1 MNGLVL
7 EKIKQAGVVGAGGAG
22 FPTHVKI
29 ACEAEYVIVNC
40 AECEPLIRSDQYLME
55 RHGGRIAAGLKAVM
69 DCTGAK
75 YGVLAVKQK
84 NKAAV
89 SALESAAA
97 GKENISVRLLE
108 NYYPAGDEQ
117 QIIYEVTGRTIPVGK
132 LPITAGCVVINAQT
146 AYHVAEA
153 MESMPVT
160 RRNVTVTGAVR
171 SPLTISAPVGTAVAY
186 LLELAGGAS
195 CEEYTVVIG
204 GPLMGRAAEDV
215 SAEFVT
221 KTTNGVIVLP
231 ADHELI
237 RRKTS
242 SLDRELKIAKAACCQ
257 CNYCTLVCPRSNL
270 GLGVQP
276 HKVMQALTFGS
287 AGVLA
292 DGNAAL
298 GCCNC
303 GLCTY
308 VGCNMG
314 LSPSRFISRM
324 RTELLA
330 KKVTGS
336 REPEPVNLFREDTKV
351 PSKRVIQ
358 RMGLAEYDR
367 EVPYV
372 DSYDAPGAVRIMLKQ
387 HIGAPCVPAVTKG
400 DTVKEGQCI
409 GQVPEG
415 ALGAPVHASMS
426 GRVVTVSKDYIDIIG
441 A

>member
-7 EKIKQAGVVGAGGAG
+7 EKIKKAGVVGAGGAG

-40 AECEPLIRSDQYLME
+40 AECEPLIKSDKYLME
-55 RHGGRIAAGLKAVM
+55 RHGDRIAAGLKAVM

-75 YGVLAVKQK
+75 HGVFAVKQK

-89 SALESAAA
+89 NALESAAA
-97 GKENISVRLLE
+97 GKENIEVHLLE

-153 MESMPVT
+153 VESMPVI
-160 RRNVTVTGAVR
+160 RRNVTVTGAVS
-171 SPLTISAPVGTAVAY
+171 SPFTATVPVGTAVSY

-204 GPLMGRAAEDV
+204 GPLMGRATEDL
-215 SAEFVT
+215 SKEFVT
-221 KTTNGVIVLP
+221 KTTNGVVVLP

-242 SLDRELKIAKAACCQ
+242 SLDQELKIAKAACCQ

-276 HKVMQALTFGS
+276 HKVMQALTFGA

-292 DGNAAL
+292 DGNAVL

-330 KKVTGS
+330 KKVTAS

-358 RMGLAEYDR
+358 RMGLTEYDR

-387 HIGAPCVPAVTKG
+387 HIGAPCVPAVMEG
-400 DTVKEGQCI
+400 DTVREGQCI

>member
-1 MNGLVL
+1 MNELVL

-40 AECEPLIRSDQYLME
+40 AECEPLIKSDKYLME
-55 RHGGRIAAGLKAVM
+55 RHGQTIVEGLRAVM

-75 YGVLAVKQK
+75 QGVLAVKYK
-84 NKAAV
+84 NKEAV
-89 SALESAAA
+89 GALERAAA
-97 GKENISVRLLE
+97 GKDRVSVHLLE

-117 QIIYEVTGRTIPVGK
+117 QIIYEVTKRTIPVGK
-132 LPITAGCVVINAQT
+132 LPIEAGCVVINAQT

-153 MESMPVT
+153 MESMPVI
-160 RRNVTVTGAVR
+160 RRNVTVTGAVH
-171 SPLTISAPVGTAVAY
+171 SPLTVTAPIGTSVAY
-186 LLELAGGAS
+186 LLELAGGVS
-195 CEEYTVVIG
+195 CEDYTVMIG
-204 GPLMGRAAEDV
+204 GPLMGRATKDIT
-215 SAEFVT
+215 SEFVK

-231 ADHELI
+231 SDHELI
-237 RRKTS
+237 RKKTS

-330 KKVTGS
+330 KKVKSS

-372 DSYDAPGAVRIMLKQ
+372 DSYDAPRAVRIMLKQ
-387 HIGAPCVPAVTKG
+387 HIGAPCVPVVSEGDAVS
-400 DTVKEGQCI
+400 EGQCV
-409 GQVPEG
+409 GQIPDGV
-415 ALGAPVHASMS
+415 LGAPVHASMS
-426 GRVVTVSKDYIDIIG
+426 GRVVTVGKDYIDIMG

>member
-7 EKIKQAGVVGAGGAG
+7 EKIKQAGVAGAGGAG
-22 FPTHVKI
+22 FPTHAKI

-40 AECEPLIRSDQYLME
+40 AECEPLIKSDKYLME
-55 RHGGRIAAGLKAVM
+55 RHGDRIAAGLQAVM

-75 YGVLAVKQK
+75 HGVLAVKQK
-84 NKAAV
+84 NKAAAN
-89 SALESAAA
+89 ALESAAA
-97 GKENISVRLLE
+97 GKENIKIHLLE

-153 MESMPVT
+153 MESIPVT
-160 RRNVTVTGAVR
+160 RRNVTVTGAVQ
-171 SPLTISAPVGTAVAY
+171 SPFTATVPVGTAVAY

-195 CEEYTVVIG
+195 CGDYRVVIG

-215 SAEFVT
+215 KSEFVT
-221 KTTNGVIVLP
+221 KTTNGVVVLP
-231 ADHELI
+231 AGHELI

-276 HKVMQALTFGS
+276 HKVMQALTFGA
-287 AGVLA
+287 AGVLS
-292 DGNAAL
+292 DGNAVL

-330 KKVTGS
+330 KKVTAS
-336 REPEPVNLFREDTKV
+336 REPEPANLFREDTKV

-358 RMGLAEYDR
+358 RMGLTEYDR
-367 EVPYV
+367 EVPYM

-387 HIGAPCVPAVTKG
+387 HIGAPCVPAVSEG

-409 GQVPEG
+409 GQIPEG
-415 ALGAPVHASMS
+415 ALGVPVHASMS
-426 GRVVTVSKDYIDIIG
+426 GRVVTVSKDYIDIMG

>member
-40 AECEPLIRSDQYLME
+40 AECEPLIKSDKYLME
-55 RHGGRIAAGLKAVM
+55 RHGQRIVAGLQAVM

-75 YGVLAVKQK
+75 QGVLAVKHK

-97 GKENISVRLLE
+97 GKATVSVHLLE

-117 QIIYEVTGRTIPVGK
+117 QIIYEVTKRTIPVGK
-132 LPITAGCVVINAQT
+132 LPIEAGCVVINAQT

-153 MESMPVT
+153 MESMPVI
-160 RRNVTVTGAVR
+160 RRNVTVTGAVHT
-171 SPLTISAPVGTAVAY
+171 PLTIKAPIGTAVTY
-186 LLELAGGAS
+186 LLELAGGS
-195 CEEYTVVIG
+195 YCKDYTVVIG

-215 SAEFVT
+215 RAEFVT

-231 ADHELI
+231 SDHELI
-237 RRKTS
+237 RKKTS
-242 SLDRELKIAKAACCQ
+242 GLDRELKIAKAACCQ

-276 HKVMQALTFGS
+276 HKVMQALTFGN

-292 DGNAAL
+292 DGNAVL

-330 KKVTGS
+330 KKVKST

-358 RMGLAEYDR
+358 RMGLTEYDR

-372 DSYDAPGAVRIMLKQ
+372 ESYDAPGAVRIMMKQ
-387 HIGAPCVPAVTKG
+387 HIGAPCVPVVSEG
-400 DTVKEGQCI
+400 DTVSEGQCI
-409 GQVPEG
+409 GQVTEG
-415 ALGAPVHASMS
+415 ALGAPVHASVS
-426 GRVVTVSKDYIDIIG
+426 GRVVTISKDYIDIMG